1 MRLSTFVNDWVKRK
15 LMLDPDEVKAVTGAL
30 RSVIN
35 NEEVPDEHLSIYM
48 EAAEK
53 YITNVRA
60 SRNKVHARSDKP
72 ADKRHALQ
80 QVQATQRLERDPGS
94 SIVDYCP
101 ICKKRY
107 TIVLLPGDVEV
118 KYCPEHRIVVPFPG
132 ENNIKYP
139 KPQL

>member
-1 MRLSTFVNDWVKRK
+1 MRLTTFVNDWVKRK
-15 LMLDPDEVKAVTGAL
+15 LMLDPDEVRAVTGAL
-30 RSVIN
+30 RSVVQD
-35 NEEVPDEHLSIYM
+35 EEIPDKHLGVYM

-53 YITNVRA
+53 YIKNIRA
-60 SRNKVHARSDKP
+60 SRNKVHARSAKP
-72 ADKRHALQ
+72 VTKQTQ
-80 QVQATQRLERDPGS
+80 QVRATQRLERDPGS

-107 TIVLLPGDVEV
+107 IIVLLPGDVEV